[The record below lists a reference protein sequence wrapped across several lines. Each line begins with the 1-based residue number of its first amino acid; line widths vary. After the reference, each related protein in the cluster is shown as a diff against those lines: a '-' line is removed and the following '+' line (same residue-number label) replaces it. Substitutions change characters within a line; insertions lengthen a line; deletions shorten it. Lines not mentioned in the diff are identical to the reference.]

1 MVLTVTLHNMQQ
13 RTTYTVSEATAP
25 NLVHRQND
33 FAPNVVAT
41 LKGHQE
47 PLLVVSWSG
56 LVMWSGTTPW
66 YLHGSL
72 AAMATGRTGL
82 QTWRSG
88 LVIRCRI
95 CSLSPK
101 TGVSGGSCQVL
112 SLFVCSSSPSPSP
125 TTGTSACQ
133 RSSYTTYHGRLH

>member
-56 LVMWSGTTPW
+56 LVM
-66 YLHGSL
+66 
-72 AAMATGRTGL
+72 
-82 QTWRSG
+82 
-88 LVIRCRI
+88 
-95 CSLSPK
+95 
-101 TGVSGGSCQVL
+101 
-112 SLFVCSSSPSPSP
+112 
-125 TTGTSACQ
+125 
-133 RSSYTTYHGRLH
+133 